1 MTTMRIFFLLIAG
14 LALAP
19 CAALATSPAQLLYW
33 ISMRGI
39 TEDAQP
45 SYVAASY
52 AQSGAYTTA
61 FAGCNGH
68 TFYLTAADAATVQ
81 AARTAGD
88 TVQMH
93 AGQPNTTVSQSG
105 IICLIQ
111 ADQ

>member
-1 MTTMRIFFLLIAG
+1 MRIFLLATLG
-14 LALAP
+14 LAFAH
-19 CAALATSPAQLLYW
+19 ASAQATAPAQLLYW

-45 SYVAASY
+45 SYVVARY
-52 AQSGAYTTA
+52 TQTGAYTTA

-68 TFYLTAADAATVQ
+68 TFYLTPADAATVQ
-81 AARTAGD
+81 ASRTAGD

-93 AGQPNTTVSQSG
+93 AGEPNTTVAQSG
-105 IICLIQ
+105 IICLVQ

>member
-1 MTTMRIFFLLIAG
+1 MTPMRIFSFTLAG
-14 LALAP
+14 LALSCA
-19 CAALATSPAQLLYW
+19 AALATAPQALLYW

-45 SYVAASY
+45 SYVSASY
-52 AQSGAYTTA
+52 TQTSGYTTA

-68 TFYLTAADAATVQ
+68 TFYLTPADAATVQ
-81 AARTAGD
+81 TARTAGD

-93 AGQPNTTVSQSG
+93 AGEPNTTVAQAG
-105 IICLIQ
+105 IICLVQ